1 MKKWVENKEPSG
13 AVVHTLVFGHH
24 GDDPKVI
31 VALFRDSEGDWF
43 TTSNVLD
50 TYWDLLTGKEVCEHD
65 AKMMVEE
72 MVYDHFADEKRYYE
86 EICEELDMENKNLI
100 EEYDEKSERFRKRWE
115 ERKAAEEKDGNR
127 YREAYGKLYD
137 KFLTTLCKNSPILSR
152 W

>member
-65 AKMMVEE
+65 VKMMVEE

-137 KFLTTLCKNSPILSR
+137 KFLKTY
-152 W
+152 

>member
-1 MKKWVENKEPSG
+1 MKKWVENKELYG

-24 GDDPKVI
+24 GEDPKVI

-137 KFLTTLCKNSPILSR
+137 KFLKTY
-152 W
+152 

>member
-72 MVYDHFADEKRYYE
+72 MVYDNFADEKRYYE

-137 KFLTTLCKNSPILSR
+137 KFLKTY
-152 W
+152 

>member
-1 MKKWVENKEPSG
+1 MKKWVESKEPSG

-50 TYWDLLTGKEVCEHD
+50 TYWDLLTGKEMCEHD

-72 MVYDHFADEKRYYE
+72 KAPIPMQMVRDISLCTRPGA
-86 EICEELDMENKNLI
+86 LQ
-100 EEYDEKSERFRKRWE
+100 
-115 ERKAAEEKDGNR
+115 
-127 YREAYGKLYD
+127 YREIR
-137 KFLTTLCKNSPILSR
+137 TMMRSTLPYWQKTGWKRQAESI
-152 W
+152 

>member
-137 KFLTTLCKNSPILSR
+137 KFLKTY
-152 W
+152 

>member
-31 VALFRDSEGDWF
+31 VALFRDSEGDWL
-43 TTSNVLD
+43 TTSDLLN
-50 TYWDLLTGKEVCEHD
+50 TYWDLLTGKEMCEHD

-86 EICEELDMENKNLI
+86 EICEELEMPEEN
-100 EEYDEKSERFRKRWE
+100 EVD
-115 ERKAAEEKDGNR
+115 D
-127 YREAYGKLYD
+127 
-137 KFLTTLCKNSPILSR
+137 
-152 W
+152 

>member
-127 YREAYGKLYD
+127 
-137 KFLTTLCKNSPILSR
+137 
-152 W
+152 

>member
-43 TTSNVLD
+43 TTSDVLD
-50 TYWDLLTGKEVCEHD
+50 TYWDLLTGKEMCEHD

-137 KFLTTLCKNSPILSR
+137 KFLKTY
-152 W
+152 

>member
-50 TYWDLLTGKEVCEHD
+50 TYGDLLTGKEMCEHD

-137 KFLTTLCKNSPILSR
+137 KFLKTY
-152 W
+152 

>member
-1 MKKWVENKEPSG
+1 MKKWVENKELYG
-13 AVVHTLVFGHH
+13 AVFHTLVFGHH
-24 GDDPKVI
+24 GEDPEAI

-86 EICEELDMENKNLI
+86 EICEEFDMEN
-100 EEYDEKSERFRKRWE
+100 
-115 ERKAAEEKDGNR
+115 
-127 YREAYGKLYD
+127 
-137 KFLTTLCKNSPILSR
+137 
-152 W
+152 

>member
-72 MVYDHFADEKRYYE
+72 MVYNHFADEKRYYE

-137 KFLTTLCKNSPILSR
+137 KFLKTY
-152 W
+152 

>member
-115 ERKAAEEKDGNR
+115 ERKAAEEKDGN
-127 YREAYGKLYD
+127 KLYD
-137 KFLTTLCKNSPILSR
+137 KFLKTY
-152 W
+152 

>member
-50 TYWDLLTGKEVCEHD
+50 TYGDLLTGKENV
-65 AKMMVEE
+65 
-72 MVYDHFADEKRYYE
+72 
-86 EICEELDMENKNLI
+86 
-100 EEYDEKSERFRKRWE
+100 
-115 ERKAAEEKDGNR
+115 
-127 YREAYGKLYD
+127 
-137 KFLTTLCKNSPILSR
+137 
-152 W
+152 

>member
-1 MKKWVENKEPSG
+1 MKKWIENKEPSG

-24 GDDPKVI
+24 GEDPEVI

-72 MVYDHFADEKRYYE
+72 MVYDRFADEKRYYE
-86 EICEELDMENKNLI
+86 EICEELDNARGE
-100 EEYDEKSERFRKRWE
+100 
-115 ERKAAEEKDGNR
+115 
-127 YREAYGKLYD
+127 
-137 KFLTTLCKNSPILSR
+137 
-152 W
+152 

>member
-72 MVYDHFADEKRYYE
+72 MVYDHLRMKRGITRKFAKS
-86 EICEELDMENKNLI
+86 LI
-100 EEYDEKSERFRKRWE
+100 WKIR
-115 ERKAAEEKDGNR
+115 
-127 YREAYGKLYD
+127 
-137 KFLTTLCKNSPILSR
+137 I
-152 W
+152 

>member
-43 TTSNVLD
+43 TTSNVLN

-137 KFLTTLCKNSPILSR
+137 KFLKTY
-152 W
+152 

>member
-86 EICEELDMENKNLI
+86 EICEQLDLENKNLI

-137 KFLTTLCKNSPILSR
+137 KFLKTY
-152 W
+152 

>member
-72 MVYDHFADEKRYYE
+72 RSAWNVCGRD
-86 EICEELDMENKNLI
+86 
-100 EEYDEKSERFRKRWE
+100 SS
-115 ERKAAEEKDGNR
+115 AAERCRAHDNADVANGR
-127 YREAYGKLYD
+127 MQPGGVQR
-137 KFLTTLCKNSPILSR
+137 I
-152 W
+152 

>member
-13 AVVHTLVFGHH
+13 TVVHTLVFGHH

-50 TYWDLLTGKEVCEHD
+50 TYGDLLTGKEMCEHD

-72 MVYDHFADEKRYYE
+72 MVYDHFSDEKRYYE
-86 EICEELDMENKNLI
+86 EICEELDMEN
-100 EEYDEKSERFRKRWE
+100 
-115 ERKAAEEKDGNR
+115 
-127 YREAYGKLYD
+127 
-137 KFLTTLCKNSPILSR
+137 
-152 W
+152 

>member
-31 VALFRDSEGDWF
+31 VELFRDSEGDWL
-43 TTSNVLD
+43 TISNVLD
-50 TYWDLLTGKEVCEHD
+50 TDWDLLTGKEVCEHD

-137 KFLTTLCKNSPILSR
+137 KFLKTY
-152 W
+152 

>member
-31 VALFRDSEGDWF
+31 VELFRDSEGNWL
-43 TTSNVLD
+43 TISNVFD
-50 TYWDLLTGKEVCEHD
+50 TDWDLLTGKEMCEHD

-86 EICEELDMENKNLI
+86 EICEEFDMEN
-100 EEYDEKSERFRKRWE
+100 
-115 ERKAAEEKDGNR
+115 
-127 YREAYGKLYD
+127 
-137 KFLTTLCKNSPILSR
+137 
-152 W
+152 